1 MKHRAGFTL
10 IELMIVVAVIGILA
24 AMAIPNY
31 VNMQY
36 RAKEASTKS
45 NAHTL
50 QLAVE
55 DYAATHQGIYSV
67 AAADITP
74 LLPGQGLLANVFTG
88 SPSEPQFGAAAAVP
102 GQIGIELVIQ
112 NGAPTG
118 YVITAAGT
126 DGTILTTLNNGQQ

>member
-1 MKHRAGFTL
+1 MRNREGFTL
-10 IELMIVVAVIGILA
+10 IELMIVVLVIGILA
-24 AMAIPNY
+24 ALAIPNY
-31 VNMQY
+31 VNMQN

-55 DYAATHQGIYSV
+55 DYAVTHGGVYSV

-88 SPSEPQFGAAAAVP
+88 VPSEPQFGVAAAVP
-102 GQIGIELVIQ
+102 GQIGVELLVQ
-112 NGAPTG
+112 NGAATG

-126 DGTILTTLNNGQQ
+126 GGNILTTLNNGQ